1 MERFEALDSL
11 RGVCAILVVFFHLNI
26 LESFTE
32 LVFFRNSS
40 IFVEFFFVLSGFVL
54 AHSYLNKSKIDT
66 KKYLISRFFRII
78 PMHWFMLSVFILMHL
93 TLLVLSKIFNLN
105 FPIEPFTGKNAYSE
119 IIPNLILTQA
129 WFPYFDALSFNG
141 PAWSI
146 SIEFYLYMI
155 FLVGLCIFRN
165 KIFIFSFILMTFGIL
180 GLIFEYE
187 ITTHWAY
194 RGLSCF
200 FAGVISYMIYQK
212 AKISSKFIEFISILA
227 VVLFVTYLKKISY
240 ASTIAPFLFSFV
252 VYVFAHENGVVSK
265 VLKIKFFKKMGEL
278 SFSIY
283 IVHYFIITVLLS
295 ILVLLSKLG
304 FNSASKINNIWM
316 MDLNN
321 PLLNNILPILVLGIV
336 IFISIFTRKYIEDR
350 FIKIG
355 KTISN
360 KGIVGA
366 RGFVSEIFKR

>member
-1 MERFEALDSL
+1 MERFEVLDSL
-11 RGVCAILVVFFHLNI
+11 RGVCAILVVFFHMNI
-26 LESFTE
+26 LGAFTE
-32 LVFFRNSS
+32 LYFFRNSS

-66 KKYLISRFFRII
+66 KKYLISRFFRIV
-78 PMHWFMLSVFILMHL
+78 PMHWFMLMIFILMHV
-93 TLLVLSKIFNLN
+93 TLLILSKILHLN

-119 IIPNLILTQA
+119 IIPNLILMQA
-129 WFPYFDALSFNG
+129 WLPSFNALSFNG

-146 SIEFYLYMI
+146 SVEFYLYMI
-155 FLVGLCIFRN
+155 FFVGLVIFRKN
-165 KIFIFSFILMTFGIL
+165 IFVFSFILMTFGIL
-180 GLIFEYE
+180 GLIFNYE
-187 ITTHWAY
+187 LTTHWAY

-212 AKISSKFIEFISILA
+212 VKIRSKFLEVALVLA
-227 VVLFVTYLKKISY
+227 VVLFVIYLKKISY
-240 ASTIAPFLFSFV
+240 DSVIAPFLFSFV
-252 VYVFAHENGVVSK
+252 VYVFAHEGGVVSK
-265 VLKIKFFKKMGEL
+265 LLKVKFFRKMGEL

-295 ILVLLSKLG
+295 FFVLLSKLG
-304 FNSASKINNIWM
+304 FGFASKINDIWV

-321 PLLNNILPILVLGIV
+321 QVLNNILPFLVLGIV

-355 KTISN
+355 KQISN
-360 KGIVGA
+360 K
-366 RGFVSEIFKR
+366 